1 MYIIYV
7 LVTKLHDKTTRKS
20 QNGELGKPHP
30 VGLAVSS
37 APIGQPHVGTP
48 TPIGAYHR
56 WFND

>member
-7 LVTKLHDKTTRKS
+7 LVTKLHDKTRKS
-20 QNGELGKPHP
+20 QNGEPGEPHP

-48 TPIGAYHR
+48 TLIGAYRR